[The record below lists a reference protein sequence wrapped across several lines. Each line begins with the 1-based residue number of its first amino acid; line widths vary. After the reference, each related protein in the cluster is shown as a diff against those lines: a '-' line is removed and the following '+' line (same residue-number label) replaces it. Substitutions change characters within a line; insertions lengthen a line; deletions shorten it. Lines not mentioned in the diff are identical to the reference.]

1 MFYMVGAVLII
12 CAVIA
17 YNKRKSDRAMRKA
30 SDNFWDKERE
40 ANLTRR
46 KDISQLPYITIPY
59 DALPLDELP
68 DSEEYVA
75 AVQKLQ
81 SLTGKQ
87 ILDLSGQTNTD
98 LKLAYGAANLP
109 VLMDCD
115 QNYLVL
121 VRTLSRMAN
130 LLSEAGKDDAAES
143 ILSFAFDVGSTI
155 RSDYELLAILYG
167 KRRDYRKLDALIAR
181 AELLDSPTK
190 VSLLAS
196 LNAIKE
202 QAIGTQ
208 NPDFNIDM
216 LFDSNNEAEDD
227 TTRNN

>member
-202 QAIGTQ
+202 QAVGTQ
-208 NPDFNIDM
+208 NPDFNINM

>member
-121 VRTLSRMAN
+121 VRTLSRMAS

-202 QAIGTQ
+202 QAVDTQ

-227 TTRNN
+227 TSRNN